1 MIMPPYMLEYQ
12 CGLTAGQFPKFADE
26 VYKIANPTDEAEFI
40 TCCLQ
45 QKLRWHLFTEM
56 RS

>member
-1 MIMPPYMLEYQ
+1 MPPYMLEYQ

-26 VYKIANPTDEAEFI
+26 VYKITNPTDEGRIHYMLPTAEAA
-40 TCCLQ
+40 LASVS
-45 QKLRWHLFTEM
+45 EM